1 MQDSQNSP
9 QFIDAN
15 RRYRLVP
22 DGIRILGISKAQA
35 YIKVKAG
42 TIKTFTDGRSR
53 FIHGSELIRISRP
66 PEAA

>member
-1 MQDSQNSP
+1 MQNSNPP
-9 QFIDAN
+9 QYIDKN
-15 RRYRLVP
+15 RRYRFVP
-22 DGIRILGISKAQA
+22 DGISLLGISKAQA
-35 YIKVKAG
+35 YLKVKAG